1 MEERPTDSQQSP
13 DSFELVLVKLWH
25 QEFNAESDRAAVILG
40 ASKLDQ
46 LLRELLVKKFLPNPT
61 SQDDLFDSDKPIAS
75 FSSRINVA
83 YRLGLI
89 DKQFAN
95 SLHLIRRI
103 RNEFAHEAV
112 GASLGEGAHRDRVK
126 TLVAAFSKN
135 KYFEEYCSN
144 SQLNLNY
151 QSASVPL
158 SPF

>member
-89 DKQFAN
+89 DNKK
-95 SLHLIRRI
+95 
-103 RNEFAHEAV
+103 
-112 GASLGEGAHRDRVK
+112 GEGGQEGISHYGSLKDYLLVVVYLVQILTCSSKFLQLYRAHF
-126 TLVAAFSKN
+126 L
-135 KYFEEYCSN
+135 
-144 SQLNLNY
+144 
-151 QSASVPL
+151 
-158 SPF
+158 